1 MENYFLD
8 LLGEFA
14 LQDPVT
20 IVYLKSRHIYSCT
33 DLWQNQHKAYFHKHW
48 ERFEHVLLRIARDV
62 EGEYI
67 EDIFDEEL
75 DMSTVASEIEM
86 CEPKK
91 LTGKRKRRK
100 RSISFHFV

>member
-8 LLGEFA
+8 LLGEFG
-14 LQDPVT
+14 LQDSVT
-20 IVYLKSRHIYSCT
+20 IAYLKSRNIYSSI
-33 DLWQNQHKAYFHKHW
+33 DLWQNQHKAYFHKHR
-48 ERFEHVLLRIARDV
+48 ERFEHVLLRIARDM

-67 EDIFDEEL
+67 EDMFDEEL

-91 LTGKRKRRK
+91 VAGKRKRRK
-100 RSISFHFV
+100 RTISFHFI